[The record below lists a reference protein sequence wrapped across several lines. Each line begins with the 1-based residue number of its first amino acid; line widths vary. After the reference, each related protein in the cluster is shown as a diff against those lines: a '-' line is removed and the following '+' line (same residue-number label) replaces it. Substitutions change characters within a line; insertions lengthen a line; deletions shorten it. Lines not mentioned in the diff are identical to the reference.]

1 VSEVIRS
8 EVVETVVD
16 KEAENRRKTADE
28 VCESIHNAARLAET
42 AILSDDTAVKNAL
55 KTSAKVLLDAAMT
68 KLDESIGTSV
78 ADAQDDD
85 DE

>member
-1 VSEVIRS
+1 MSDIIRS

-42 AILSDDTAVKNAL
+42 AIMSEDPVVKDAL

-68 KLDESIGTSV
+68 KLDESVGASV
-78 ADAQDDD
+78 ADDQDDD
-85 DE
+85 E